1 MPDIQS
7 LGPLFTYTGG
17 LWLPL
22 SSTTGIWGNSHIE
35 FYLKSV
41 LLESSDDWEI
51 SDPLVFWETANCEGP
66 PCDCKLDAPLHHFS
80 WLFCLSASVKS
91 QTPFY
96 YFEIFL
102 INEHFSLVQ
111 KAE

>member
-7 LGPLFTYTGG
+7 LGPLFTYIGG

-66 PCDCKLDAPLHHFS
+66 PCDCKLEPPPPFLMT
-80 WLFCLSASVKS
+80 LLSASLKS